1 MVPDSHHYGAPPIP
15 ADPADAMRWE
25 ESRRRER
32 LLSGCWDLDLERVL
46 TATFGRVRRPVI
58 GRRSRAKNPFR
69 DVCTQL
75 AANYLNDPTV
85 EHPDGEFPEL
95 LGSDQI
101 VDSIGLWPL
110 MRRVQTRLIGLREMA
125 VHISWSK
132 ELNRPVTRMVR
143 PDTLTGTSYVS
154 APGVPVA
161 LRELRWRGGFGWCWD
176 SYSIQEGDTF
186 FRVVQVGS
194 GGKDGPDVT
203 SEVLGGSFDG
213 DAYPYRYTQGERKG
227 RPFLPY
233 ALYHASAR
241 EVLWDPYEGIELVDG
256 TLDLACA
263 WTYLQHTFFR
273 AAFPQRWVMNA
284 RVAGAAP
291 VDTTYGA
298 RTEVATDPT
307 GLLHLD
313 SDPDMPQGASSQVGQ
328 WGPGADPEML
338 ARVIEKMDRAIG
350 SFDGFNGHE
359 IFAGSSNP
367 ASAEALVISRDGQRQ
382 AQARYAEELEPSDSD
397 TLSKLAAICNLEGAT
412 LRSLPESGWDIDYA
426 FIPLSP
432 NEAASRRLHAAEMV
446 AAGRMSIVDAY
457 MWEHPGC
464 LRSEAVEDLK
474 RIQAENAAFG
484 VRPGTSPL
492 PYSNLPNPIPGA

>member
-1 MVPDSHHYGAPPIP
+1 MTSLPQSYNAPPAP
-15 ADPADAMRWE
+15 ADPADALRWE

-46 TATFGRVRRPVI
+46 QATFGRVRRPVI

-75 AANYLNDPTV
+75 AANYLQDPTV

-95 LGSDQI
+95 LGNDKI
-101 VDSIGLWPL
+101 LDTVGLWPL

-125 VHISWSK
+125 VHVSWSS
-132 ELNRPVTRMVR
+132 ELARPVCRMVR
-143 PDTLTGTSYVS
+143 PDTLTGRSYVS

-161 LRELRWRGGFGWCWD
+161 LRELRWRGQWGWCWD
-176 SYSIQEGDTF
+176 SYSIQDGETW
-186 FRVVQVGS
+186 FRIIQVGD
-194 GGKDGPDVT
+194 GGKDGLDLT
-203 SEVLGGSFDG
+203 SQILGASFDG
-213 DAYPYRYTQGERKG
+213 DAYPWRYTQGERKG
-227 RPFLPY
+227 TPFLPY
-233 ALYHASAR
+233 SLYHASAR
-241 EVLWDPYEGIELVDG
+241 ETLWDPYEGIELVDG

-263 WTYLQHTFFR
+263 WTYLQHTFFK
-273 AAFPQRWVMNA
+273 AAFPQRWALNA
-284 RVAGAAP
+284 MVSGAAP
-291 VDTTYGA
+291 VDTAYGT

-307 GLLHLD
+307 SLLHLQT
-313 SDPDMPQGASSQVGQ
+313 PDDAPQGASSQIGQ

-359 IFAGSSNP
+359 MFAGSSNP

-382 AQARYAEELEPSDSD
+382 AQARYAEELEPSDSE
-397 TLSKLAAICNLEGAT
+397 TLSKLAAVCNLEGAT

-432 NEAASRRLHAAEMV
+432 SEAASRRQHAAEKV
-446 AAGRMSIVDAY
+446 AAGLWSIVDAY
-457 MWEHPGC
+457 MWENPGM
-464 LRSEAVEDLK
+464 LRSEAIKELRRV
-474 RIQAENAAFG
+474 QQENADFG
-484 VRPGTSPL
+484 VRPGTAPL
-492 PYSNLPNPIPGA
+492 PYSNLPTPPGA